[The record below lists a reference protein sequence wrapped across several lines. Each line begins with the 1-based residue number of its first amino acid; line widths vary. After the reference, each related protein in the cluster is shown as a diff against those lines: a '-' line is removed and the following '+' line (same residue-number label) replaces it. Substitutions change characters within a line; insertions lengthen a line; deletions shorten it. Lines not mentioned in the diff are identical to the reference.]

1 MKILVTGSAGFIGSH
16 LSLALKKAGH
26 EVFGID
32 NLNDY
37 YDVKLKN
44 ERKIFFLDSND
55 IEFKKIDLIE
65 KDKLSKYLKKIEPE
79 VIIHLAAQAGVR
91 YSKRNPQAYIK
102 SNIEGFFNILDLAR
116 EEKVKNFVFA
126 SSSSVYGDSNKV
138 PFNEKLLLN
147 NPLSIYA
154 ATKLTNEI
162 IAKSYF
168 NTFGYPSTGLRFFSV
183 YGPWGRPDMA
193 YYSFAEKI
201 LNEEEIILYENGNL
215 LRDFTY
221 IDDIS
226 ISIQKLIDSDLLTK
240 SKCNIYNIGNSNPIK
255 IIDLLQNLE
264 KLLNKKANLLYSG
277 KEPGEVRQTFSD
289 STKLLKDI
297 SFKPNT
303 SLEDGLKEF
312 IKWFKRYRKHYGS

>member
-1 MKILVTGSAGFIGSH
+1 
-16 LSLALKKAGH
+16 
-26 EVFGID
+26 
-32 NLNDY
+32 
-37 YDVKLKN
+37 
-44 ERKIFFLDSND
+44 
-55 IEFKKIDLIE
+55 
-65 KDKLSKYLKKIEPE
+65 
-79 VIIHLAAQAGVR
+79 
-91 YSKRNPQAYIK
+91 
-102 SNIEGFFNILDLAR
+102 
-116 EEKVKNFVFA
+116 
-126 SSSSVYGDSNKV
+126 
-138 PFNEKLLLN
+138 
-147 NPLSIYA
+147 
-154 ATKLTNEI
+154 
-162 IAKSYF
+162 
-168 NTFGYPSTGLRFFSV
+168 
-183 YGPWGRPDMA
+183 MA

-255 IIDLLQNLE
+255 VKDLLQNLE

-312 IKWFKRYRKHYGS
+312 IKWFKRYRKHHGS